1 MAERGKIVDS
11 EDELDI
17 SSIVGVSSIKSTHR
31 DDAKIKQAAEESGF
45 TSREVRK
52 TRSRGRRSPYVEQK
66 AFKVRRGMNDLYI
79 DIGIKLNKA
88 DNALFDAAI
97 QALLEK
103 NKLKE
108 ELVRLKEILK

>member
-1 MAERGKIVDS
+1 
-11 EDELDI
+11 
-17 SSIVGVSSIKSTHR
+17 
-31 DDAKIKQAAEESGF
+31 
-45 TSREVRK
+45 
-52 TRSRGRRSPYVEQK
+52 
-66 AFKVRRGMNDLYI
+66 MNDLYI